1 MSKRNSTTDALAK
14 NRDHPSHPRTNL
26 EVWGSPLECV
36 HAGWCLCSE
45 CLFSV
50 FCFLKRTCTCCVC
63 LFVCCFWSM
72 VQPEFGSLWVY
83 SDHPEFWILICLSLV
98 YTVTLLL
105 RTGHLIQRSSGSF
118 LWFWSLCLLTV
129 CVLFVFFVTKMMR
142 QSVMTT
148 LVWLLIIGLK
158 LGLEPITSLWRS
170 RKDLGRLF
178 VHLSGQLLTLTG
190 HWRELWSWLSHDL
203 SGRTKIA
210 PWPTA
215 VHYSNGKTWS
225 RSQAPES

>member
-1 MSKRNSTTDALAK
+1 MHWPKIATT
-14 NRDHPSHPRTNL
+14 PSHQRTKL

-36 HAGWCLCSE
+36 CASRCLCSE

-50 FCFLKRTCTCCVC
+50 FCFLKGTCTCCVG

-72 VQPEFGSLWVY
+72 VQPEIGSVWVY

-148 LVWLLIIGLK
+148 LVWLLIIGLM

-190 HWRELWSWLSHDL
+190 HWRELWTWLNHYL
-203 SGRTKIA
+203 SGRTKIS
-210 PWPTA
+210 PWRRA
-215 VHYSNGKTWS
+215 VHYSSGKTWY

>member
-1 MSKRNSTTDALAK
+1 MHWPKIATTPHTREPTWRYGD
-14 NRDHPSHPRTNL
+14 
-26 EVWGSPLECV
+26 PLWNVCV
-36 HAGWCLCSE
+36 PA
-45 CLFSV
+45 SV
-50 FCFLKRTCTCCVC
+50 SVLSVCFCFLKLTCTCCVG

-72 VQPEFGSLWVY
+72 VQPEFGSVWVY

-178 VHLSGQLLTLTG
+178 VPLSGQLLTLTG
-190 HWRELWSWLSHDL
+190 HWRELLTCLSHYL
-203 SGRTKIA
+203 SGRTRIA

>member
-1 MSKRNSTTDALAK
+1 MGI
-14 NRDHPSHPRTNL
+14 PSGMCACQP
-26 EVWGSPLECV
+26 VS
-36 HAGWCLCSE
+36 
-45 CLFSV
+45 LFWVSV

-72 VQPEFGSLWVY
+72 VQPEFGSVWVY

-105 RTGHLIQRSSGSF
+105 RTVHLIQRSSGSF
-118 LWFWSLCLLTV
+118 FWCWSLCLLTV

-148 LVWLLIIGLK
+148 LVWLLIIGLM

-178 VHLSGQLLTLTG
+178 VHLSGQPLTLTG
-190 HWRELWSWLSHDL
+190 HWR
-203 SGRTKIA
+203 
-210 PWPTA
+210 
-215 VHYSNGKTWS
+215 
-225 RSQAPES
+225 

>member
-1 MSKRNSTTDALAK
+1 MGI
-14 NRDHPSHPRTNL
+14 PSGMCACQP
-26 EVWGSPLECV
+26 VS
-36 HAGWCLCSE
+36 
-45 CLFSV
+45 LFWVSV
-50 FCFLKRTCTCCVC
+50 FCFLKLTCTCCVG

-72 VQPEFGSLWVY
+72 VQPEIGSVWVY

-158 LGLEPITSLWRS
+158 LGLEPITFKKRTWQTFWTSEWPTFDIDWPLEGTFDLS
-170 RKDLGRLF
+170 KPLSFRKDQNR
-178 VHLSGQLLTLTG
+178 TLTNSCT
-190 HWRELWSWLSHDL
+190 L
-203 SGRTKIA
+203 
-210 PWPTA
+210 
-215 VHYSNGKTWS
+215 
-225 RSQAPES
+225 Q

>member
-1 MSKRNSTTDALAK
+1 MSCPLFLKQGTAWVWIRLSLYWSAWVWFK
-14 NRDHPSHPRTNL
+14 NCPGGCPICRD
-26 EVWGSPLECV
+26 
-36 HAGWCLCSE
+36 LCSI
-45 CLFSV
+45 CRDLRPICRSV
-50 FCFLKRTCTCCVC
+50 VK
-63 LFVCCFWSM
+63 
-72 VQPEFGSLWVY
+72 
-83 SDHPEFWILICLSLV
+83 
-98 YTVTLLL
+98 
-105 RTGHLIQRSSGSF
+105 TGHLIQRSSGSF

-170 RKDLGRLF
+170 RKELGRLF
-178 VHLSGQLLTLTG
+178 VPLSGQLFMLTG